1 MICKYAGFTLIEVI
15 FVFVMAALLAA
26 MTLPYF
32 YSGAMSQATP
42 INRLTVSTNLNNAM
56 EAIVSDYNTNNLFSV
71 KNAATLTAF
80 SSKVNAFSTNY
91 ASSCSTCTATATTTT
106 VGALTTAV
114 LVTVKSESNEKIYRV
129 FTIQAN

>member
-1 MICKYAGFTLIEVI
+1 MSYNYSGFTLIEVI
-15 FVFVMAALLAA
+15 FIFVFGALLAA
-26 MTLPYF
+26 ITLPYF

-42 INRLTVSTNLNNAM
+42 VNRLTVSTKLNSAM
-56 EAIVSDYNTNNLFSV
+56 EAIVSDYNTNNLFST

-114 LVTVKSESNEKIYRV
+114 LVTVKSENNEKIYRV